1 VIRKL
6 IGIIYAAAL
15 VAAPQNASK
24 VYMTADRPHVM
35 AWIGDFYHS
44 PVYIRD
50 ALAQALVAE
59 NMPVTFIE
67 DPALIT
73 AESLGKVQI
82 LIMFGEGR
90 VWPSGFGK
98 PPMQW
103 MTEAQQK
110 AIWEF
115 VESGG
120 GFLGMH
126 NVEALY
132 PADGLYY
139 KLLGGSFIS
148 HPKPYSFTVRV
159 QNKNHP
165 VTAGVEDFEIVDE
178 QHKVKYNLDEEHL
191 LLRSISQDNTITE
204 SGWWNEVGKGRMV
217 YLAPGHTRDALMH
230 PMMQRLIRNS
240 LTWVSKNQ

>member
-1 VIRKL
+1 MIRKL
-6 IGIIYAAAL
+6 LGIVYVTSL

-24 VYMTADRPHVM
+24 VFMTANRPHVL

-50 ALAQALVAE
+50 ALSQALVAE

-67 DPALIT
+67 DPSLIN
-73 AESLGKVQI
+73 AESLGNVQI

-90 VWPSGFGK
+90 IWPNGFGK
-98 PPMQW
+98 PPVQW
-103 MTEAQQK
+103 MTEGQQK
-110 AIWEF
+110 AIWDF

-132 PADGLYY
+132 PADGPYY
-139 KLLGGSFIS
+139 KLLGGVFVS
-148 HPKPYSFTVRV
+148 HPKPYPFTVRV

-165 VTAGVEDFEIVDE
+165 VTAGVEDFELFDE
-178 QHKVKYNLDEEHL
+178 QHKVKYNLDDEHL
-191 LLRSISQDNTITE
+191 LLRSMSQENAITE
-204 SGWWNEVGKGRMV
+204 AGWWNEVGKGRVV
-217 YLAPGHTRDALMH
+217 YLAPGHTREALMH

-240 LTWVSKNQ
+240 LNWISRNQ